1 MAVFAVLCHYCT
13 VLKDRAVVDSV
24 RLFAPHST
32 NDSTVSTM
40 LQYFVTMALW
50 EIIVLLSAIISAV
63 WLVVLFFSTLS
74 LWHCQSG
81 PGCWIGTWVRH
92 LRSALG
98 RAERQSGMGI
108 SQKTETRCHNF
119 SFFKRK
125 RFFENV
131 DGRKTRNCG
140 SALQI
145 FGEMPIHDWR
155 SARPKAL
162 LKCRTEVPIRRPG
175 PDWLCGKYCTVR
187 LLARHSSYDSNFS
200 TFFQYLVSMGEVQR
214 YDWSKPRFP
223 VFAQHNF
230 LRKSKL
236 YTLTFKLWIY
246 NPQIWTPN
254 PTP

>member
-92 LRSALG
+92 LRGALG
-98 RAERQSGMGI
+98 RAERQSGMGN

-119 SFFKRK
+119 SFFKRI

-145 FGEMPIHDWR
+145 WGKCPYTIGASRALRPSLSVGLRYRFSVP
-155 SARPKAL
+155 ARTDCAES
-162 LKCRTEVPIRRPG
+162 TVPCGFWPG
-175 PDWLCGKYCTVR
+175 TV
-187 LLARHSSYDSNFS
+187 LMTVISVLFFS
-200 TFFQYLVSMGEVQR
+200 T
-214 YDWSKPRFP
+214 
-223 VFAQHNF
+223 
-230 LRKSKL
+230 
-236 YTLTFKLWIY
+236 
-246 NPQIWTPN
+246 
-254 PTP
+254 